1 MNISCSRCT
10 TILIASSSDAFMRP
24 WRPFSLQN
32 SFFSLISTSRSS
44 KRLMYLKKLYST
56 IFTLTTAHSKTSKTN
71 YALVVNL
78 VWLLSPFQ
86 ASVPFLFH
94 RSLSDNQIFSVFVE
108 IKKQPW
114 SEMRVCTKCRKI
126 NLNASIPHCNKL
138 AYDNKFNR
146 ALLSEN
152 SFITTTNF
160 HKYNK
165 LAYDNKFNRTFLS
178 ENSFIT
184 TTNFHKYNLH
194 KNLHCKNYMLGMFY
208 HTKINKRIHI
218 LRNDIRN
225 FLRRIFFF
233 SIFDLALKPQN
244 LVT

>member
-94 RSLSDNQIFSVFVE
+94 RSLSDNQIFSVFVQ
-108 IKKQPW
+108 IKKEPW

-126 NLNASIPHCNKL
+126 NLNASILHC
-138 AYDNKFNR
+138 
-146 ALLSEN
+146 
-152 SFITTTNF
+152 
-160 HKYNK
+160 NK

-233 SIFDLALKPQN
+233 SIFDLALKP
-244 LVT
+244 

>member
-94 RSLSDNQIFSVFVE
+94 RSLSDNQIFSVFVQ
-108 IKKQPW
+108 IKKEPW

-126 NLNASIPHCNKL
+126 NLNASILHC
-138 AYDNKFNR
+138 
-146 ALLSEN
+146 
-152 SFITTTNF
+152 
-160 HKYNK
+160 NK

>member
-86 ASVPFLFH
+86 ANVPFLFH
-94 RSLSDNQIFSVFVE
+94 RSTSDNQIFSVFVE

-126 NLNASIPHCNKL
+126 NLNASILHC
-138 AYDNKFNR
+138 
-146 ALLSEN
+146 
-152 SFITTTNF
+152 
-160 HKYNK
+160 NK

-233 SIFDLALKPQN
+233 SIFDLALKP
-244 LVT
+244 